1 MSQVNN
7 VRTVRF
13 DSETDKFLKEKAKR
27 LKIPVSEYIRR
38 RITGEETELD
48 KVTKLR
54 VTAQV
59 ASLREDLNAQ
69 TAALESKLK
78 AMSDL
83 ILEMQYRFYATWI
96 FFSKPR
102 EEIEK
107 TKNVVIAVDEIAAHI
122 AENESKND
130 LEKNERG

>member
-1 MSQVNN
+1 MAHSNRLNLRLDEATLKKLEEGAKESKTN
-7 VRTVRF
+7 VSDYVRQIL
-13 DSETDKFLKEKAKR
+13 E
-27 LKIPVSEYIRR
+27 
-38 RITGEETELD
+38 GERNELD
-48 KVTKLR
+48 KMTKAR

-59 ASLREDLNAQ
+59 ASLQKNLDAQ

-78 AMSDL
+78 SMNDL